1 MAQQEIKSGTAATM
15 SCVITGVSTA
25 LTVSWHK
32 SSGETLSNGG
42 GYTIDSGKVTSKVS
56 RYLKLE

>member
-1 MAQQEIKSGTAATM
+1 MAHQEIKSGTAATM

-32 SSGETLSNGG
+32 NSGETLSTGG
-42 GYTIDSGKVTSKVS
+42 GFTIDSG
-56 RYLKLE
+56 